1 MEKFNP
7 TTGGWTHTQTDERK
21 DTHQQT
27 SSSPSTSEGSGLSDN
42 NLVSSGNS
50 KDSSVG
56 ATEKKYN
63 TIEIN
68 TLNGSLQYI
77 ANKDTIKLK
86 AGDTVKLEGIG
97 TYLSGDYYVQDIT
110 RTLDSS
116 GYTHTAT
123 LVKTNFGKSLKKKTE
138 GTVKPEKLKK

>member
-21 DTHQQT
+21 GTPKQT
-27 SSSPSTSEGSGLSDN
+27 SSPSTSEGSGLTDN

-86 AGDTVKLEGIG
+86 AGDTIKLEGIG

-138 GTVKPEKLKK
+138 GSVKPEKLKK